1 MNNQHFYLLSLSLS
15 FHSAEDRILEKHHK
29 LMGNEAAMKTFSL
42 VLLTNANNTNN
53 KRLLKANYTSC
64 MYSTMSNL
72 HVCNQSQFFFLLKKN
87 KTWLL
92 LFWTDTLYCV
102 QFLKRFFIVCVAKY
116 WASMSCPIVL
126 VNKKMPLIFNYYS
139 ELLLPLKK
147 SSIAKDKS
155 FKSMENKSLPKHNIN
170 NK

>member
-1 MNNQHFYLLSLSLS
+1 
-15 FHSAEDRILEKHHK
+15 
-29 LMGNEAAMKTFSL
+29 
-42 VLLTNANNTNN
+42 
-53 KRLLKANYTSC
+53 
-64 MYSTMSNL
+64 
-72 HVCNQSQFFFLLKKN
+72 LLKKTKQN
-87 KTWLL
+87 LASAFLDWHSLL
-92 LFWTDTLYCV
+92 HSVPETF
-102 QFLKRFFIVCVAKY
+102 KRFFIVCVAKY

-126 VNKKMPLIFNYYS
+126 VNKKMPSIFNYYS